1 MVRCKDKIIFLQT
14 EINDNKKIKKELS
27 SFYEKDIHNDINIK
41 DEEDLTKS
49 PKEYINNNN
58 IKHGRGVPLEVYQK
72 VYDDRKK
79 LKLELEHLNS
89 KIQISN
95 NKVKNNILISS
106 FQSEIKNIQKQKDN
120 LEIAYQNQKENIKDL
135 KITIIKYEKELIIK
149 DNLINELKQK
159 IDELNNK
166 IKNMKED
173 FKKETKKE
181 ILKLNEQINNLQN
194 EMEIKEKKVELNNFK
209 FNNLQLKYL
218 KMIHNKKKTEQNN
231 LLMLSMKQIHNNKIN
246 QNNYRTSN
254 SNSSKNNYSDT
265 IKSDTNIVLPV
276 LKDKNIS
283 KNIIKNFEKDKLEGN
298 NQKSK
303 NELHNI
309 TKNK

>member
-27 SFYEKDIHNDINIK
+27 SFYEKDIHNGINIK

-303 NELHNI
+303 NELNNI
-309 TKNK
+309 TNNK

>member
-58 IKHGRGVPLEVYQK
+58 IKHGRCVPLEVYQK

-173 FKKETKKE
+173 FKKENKKE
-181 ILKLNEQINNLQN
+181 ILKLNEQINYLQN

-254 SNSSKNNYSDT
+254 SNSNKNNYSDT
-265 IKSDTNIVLPV
+265 IKSDTNIVLPI

-283 KNIIKNFEKDKLEGN
+283 KNIIKNFEKDNLEGN

-309 TKNK
+309 TEKK

>member
-58 IKHGRGVPLEVYQK
+58 IKHGRCVPLEVYQK

-120 LEIAYQNQKENIKDL
+120 LEIAYQNQKENIKEL

-283 KNIIKNFEKDKLEGN
+283 KNIIKNYEKDNLEG
-298 NQKSK
+298 K

-309 TKNK
+309 TEKK

>member
-1 MVRCKDKIIFLQT
+1 
-14 EINDNKKIKKELS
+14 
-27 SFYEKDIHNDINIK
+27 
-41 DEEDLTKS
+41 
-49 PKEYINNNN
+49 
-58 IKHGRGVPLEVYQK
+58 
-72 VYDDRKK
+72 
-79 LKLELEHLNS
+79 
-89 KIQISN
+89 
-95 NKVKNNILISS
+95 
-106 FQSEIKNIQKQKDN
+106 
-120 LEIAYQNQKENIKDL
+120 
-135 KITIIKYEKELIIK
+135 
-149 DNLINELKQK
+149 
-159 IDELNNK
+159 
-166 IKNMKED
+166 MKED

-283 KNIIKNFEKDKLEGN
+283 KNIIKNYEKDNLEG
-298 NQKSK
+298 K

-309 TKNK
+309 TEKK